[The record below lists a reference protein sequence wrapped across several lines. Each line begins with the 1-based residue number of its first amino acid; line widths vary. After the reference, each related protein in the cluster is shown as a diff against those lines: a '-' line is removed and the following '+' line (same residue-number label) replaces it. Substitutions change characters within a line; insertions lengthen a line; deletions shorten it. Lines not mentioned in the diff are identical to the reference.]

1 MKGYMSGKKPQME
14 RDTYMWMLHGDLGE
28 DNTTSGVLN
37 KSDAKDQSQFIVSG
51 PHLMLM
57 PKDPFIA

>member
-1 MKGYMSGKKPQME
+1 ME

-28 DNTTSGVLN
+28 DNTTPGVLN

-57 PKDPFIA
+57 PKDP